1 MLGHPALVAGLD
13 AGDTQRK
20 ALLAEQRVAAVTG
33 AERPD
38 FTGFREVGD
47 ILLVHRRA
55 RPDAVVGFAGSQRFA
70 DRMHARDEFA
80 VVAEDIE
87 HLGADAGHH
96 FHVDHDIRGIGDFN
110 ADLGDV
116 GADRTHRERDNVHGT
131 ALHAAVV
138 QPEHGLLQLF
148 GVNPVVGRTSV
159 FLLFGSDESTGFN
172 AGDVGRVGAEQQ
184 AVRALRGIQTDGEA
198 GFDQFVAETIV
209 LFLGAVA
216 PVNRVGLA
224 DRNPL
229 IDPLDQFFILGRGS
243 IKLLGHD
250 FLIPPIIMVWG
261 LFNFYIH

>member
-1 MLGHPALVAGLD
+1 
-13 AGDTQRK
+13 
-20 ALLAEQRVAAVTG
+20 
-33 AERPD
+33 
-38 FTGFREVGD
+38 
-47 ILLVHRRA
+47 
-55 RPDAVVGFAGSQRFA
+55 
-70 DRMHARDEFA
+70 MH
-80 VVAEDIE
+80 I
-87 HLGADAGHH
+87 
-96 FHVDHDIRGIGDFN
+96 DHNIRGIGKLD

-116 GADRTHRERDNVHGT
+116 GTDRAHRERDDVHGT

-138 QPEHGLLQLF
+138 QSEHGLLQLF
-148 GVNPVVGRTSV
+148 GVDPVVGRTGV
-159 FLLFGSDESTGFN
+159 FLLFGSDIGTGLN

-184 AVRALRGIQTDGEA
+184 AVRALRGIQTDTEA